1 MDETVLLGRGKQMIA
16 VPWQAWLGHL
26 DEVAEHGQARLAFM
40 TAEHHRVR
48 YFVVRELPRAGT
60 ALTPEIIAG
69 ALSLAE
75 NRVRQILADLERKLF
90 FLWRDEAGA
99 VAWAYPV
106 TVDRTPHVIRFSSG
120 ERLHGA

>member
-48 YFVVRELPRAGT
+48 YFVV
-60 ALTPEIIAG
+60 
-69 ALSLAE
+69 
-75 NRVRQILADLERKLF
+75 ERKLF

-106 TVDRTPHVIRFSSG
+106 TIDRTPHVIRFSSG